1 MAVSCI
7 SSEIKRDIGRKSWF
21 FHTPLHSTPPFRGFP
36 SEYCHPVLCGK
47 TRMVGLPNGVK
58 TLRIC
63 NHLDAI
69 LACDGRTDRRTERQ
83 TSCHGIIRAMH
94 TRRAVKIA
102 IFDNISLY
110 LGNDTRQGHN
120 YHSQQFSYI
129 FYEVRVVVRSKLN
142 VIYMISW
149 QLYVIFFTF

>member
-1 MAVSCI
+1 
-7 SSEIKRDIGRKSWF
+7 
-21 FHTPLHSTPPFRGFP
+21 
-36 SEYCHPVLCGK
+36 
-47 TRMVGLPNGVK
+47 MVGLPNGVK

-129 FYEVRVVVRSKLN
+129 FFYEVRVVVRSKLN
-142 VIYMISW
+142 VIYMIS
-149 QLYVIFFTF
+149 